1 MIVKEEEDKDNVA
14 PTTTRQGGERTR
26 RIGVSTFL
34 GIMDAER
41 VYLQVACAGLGFNIG
56 GEVWWALNQN
66 GSSLTAIDK
75 SFGSLVASIM

>member
-1 MIVKEEEDKDNVA
+1 MK
-14 PTTTRQGGERTR
+14 
-26 RIGVSTFL
+26 FL

-41 VYLQVACAGLGFNIG
+41 AYLQVACAGLGFNIG

-75 SFGSLVASIM
+75 SFGSLVASVM